1 MSAVSA
7 LFLAG
12 CGANSDHQAAQSPV
26 SVADAAAGTP
36 IAISV
41 KPNTGAKDAKP
52 DTVVTVTTNG
62 GKLTE
67 VRVQDSDGHDL
78 PGELSAD
85 ATRWSATAPVRV
97 DSDYTVDAWAV
108 GPDGAQ
114 IEKTSSFATRHVR
127 RSGTLQVA
135 GIAPRDGAT
144 VGVAQPIVVAFAGPV
159 SNRKLVQAALQV
171 ATTPHVEGGW
181 YWVDDSH
188 VHYRPQAFWP
198 AGTRVRLDVR
208 LSGISAGNGMIGGKN
223 LTSSFVV
230 GRNQVIHVD
239 TRTHRLTV
247 DRDGHTVKSFDASTG
262 KPGWETRDG
271 TEVMIDRVRHKH
283 WTNTAIGAEKHFS
296 LYSKYAIRITN
307 SGEFLHDAP
316 WDNGGE
322 GDANTSHGCVA
333 LKTGDMKW
341 IWDNSLLG
349 DPVIVT
355 GTSRH
360 HQDQTNTYDDWNISW
375 QTWSRAQS
383 GFTDR

>member
-1 MSAVSA
+1 LSAVSA
-7 LFLAG
+7 VCLAG
-12 CGANSDHQAAQSPV
+12 CGANSDPQAVQPPAS
-26 SVADAAAGTP
+26 AAGTP
-36 IAISV
+36 VAIAV
-41 KPNTGAKDAKP
+41 KPSTGAKDVKP
-52 DTVVTVTTNG
+52 DTVVTVTMNG

-67 VRVQDSDGHDL
+67 VRVQDGDGHDL

-85 ATRWSATAPVRV
+85 AVRWSATAPVRV

-108 GPDGAQ
+108 GPDGQQ
-114 IEKTSSFATRHVR
+114 IEKTSSFATRHVS

-135 GIAPRDGAT
+135 GIQPRNGTT
-144 VGVAQPIVVAFAGPV
+144 VGVAQPIVVALGSPV

-171 ATTPHVEGGW
+171 ATTPHVEGAW
-181 YWVDDSH
+181 YWIDDSH

-198 AGTRVRLDVR
+198 VGTRVRLDVQ
-208 LSGISAGNGMIGGKN
+208 LSGISAGNGMIGGKD
-223 LTSSFVV
+223 LSSSFVV

-239 TRTHRLTV
+239 TRAHRLIV
-247 DRDGHTVKSFDASTG
+247 DRDGRTVKSFDASTG

-307 SGEFLHDAP
+307 SGEFVHDAP
-316 WDNGGE
+316 WDDRE
-322 GDANTSHGCVA
+322 MGDANTSHGCVG
-333 LKTGDMKW
+333 LKSGDMKW

-375 QTWSRAQS
+375 QTWSQGDVRVH
-383 GFTDR
+383 